1 MHGIFESMF
10 HLPLPVAEKILRPV
24 IVYLCLILFLRIFGK
39 RELAQLN
46 PFDLVVLLCL
56 SNTVQNSIIGDDNS
70 VSGGVIGVFSLLAV
84 NWLLTRVL
92 YNLPKLN
99 QALEGEPTVLIRH
112 GVVDREAMKKEV
124 LTELELKTILHKQGL
139 GDYSEVEKCVLEPSG
154 SFYIEERD
162 PLRADTSRTA
172 ILKQLRALTEEVR
185 ELKSRLVE
193 S

>member
-24 IVYLCLILFLRIFGK
+24 IVYLCLIVFLRIFGK

-70 VSGGVIGVFSLLAV
+70 VSGGVIGVFSLLTV

-92 YNLPKLN
+92 YRLPKLN

-112 GVVDREAMKKEV
+112 GVLDRDAMKKEA

-154 SFYIEERD
+154 SFYVEERD
-162 PLRADTSRTA
+162 PLRADTSRAA
-172 ILKQLRALTEEVR
+172 ILKELRALTEEVR
-185 ELKSRLVE
+185 ALKARLVE
-193 S
+193 T